1 LTQKESRAPRADAA
15 RNRDRLLK
23 VATRVF
29 ASAGT
34 EPSMRAIARKSGVG
48 IATLYRH
55 FPTKESLVDAV
66 YRSQVVRLTTGA
78 RELLDQ
84 LPPAVA
90 MRRWMDLFGDWIAT
104 KNGMLDTLLA
114 MIETGAIAHGQT
126 RTELLAAI
134 TTILD
139 AGRAVGDLRRDVTAE
154 DIAASLIGIFTVA
167 PKPQRKALA
176 SRLLNLL
183 TDGLRPRA
191 RR

>member
-1 LTQKESRAPRADAA
+1 MPPIPSRSRVPA
-15 RNRDRLLK
+15 R
-23 VATRVF
+23 
-29 ASAGT
+29 
-34 EPSMRAIARKSGVG
+34 PGVG
-48 IATLYRH
+48 IATLCRH

-78 RELLDQ
+78 CELLDQ

-90 MRRWMDLFGDWIAT
+90 MRRWRDLFGDWIAT
-104 KNGMLDTLLA
+104 KNGMLGTLLA
-114 MIETGAIAHGQT
+114 MIETGEIAHNQT

-139 AGRAVGDLRRDVTAE
+139 AGRAVDELRRDVTAE
-154 DIAASLIGIFTVA
+154 DITASLIGTFTVA
-167 PKPQRKALA
+167 PRPRREALA

-183 TDGLRPRA
+183 MDGLRPPV